1 MSGARATLEFE
12 HGGEFEHDGRVARVR
27 LAAPKANILDRAM
40 IADLDRICDVLAAR
54 GGLVAIV
61 LGAEGPNF
69 SFGASVEEHLPGEI
83 EEVLAE
89 LHALLGRFLELPA
102 PTIAAIRGSC
112 LGGGLELALVC
123 DLILAEESARL
134 GQPEIMLGVFPPAA
148 AALLPARIGAGP
160 ASELILTGSTW
171 TAQRASE
178 IGLVNRLTPAG
189 TLEETLSAWLADDF
203 LERSPAALAQAV
215 RATRRAL
222 RRAVEEELPQLE
234 RQYVEELMAEPDA
247 VEGIRAFLEKRPP
260 HWAGRPV

>member
-1 MSGARATLEFE
+1 MSGERATL
-12 HGGEFEHDGRVARVR
+12 EFEHDGRVARVR

-40 IADLDRICDVLAAR
+40 IADLDRICDALASR

-61 LGAEGPNF
+61 VGAEGPHF

-83 EEVLAE
+83 EVVLAE

-112 LGGGLELALVC
+112 LGGGLELALAC
-123 DLILAEESARL
+123 DLILAEEDARL
-134 GQPEIMLGVFPPAA
+134 GQPEIRLGVFPPAA

-160 ASELILTGSTW
+160 AAELILTGSTW
-171 TAQRASE
+171 TGKKAAARGLAS
-178 IGLVNRLTPAG
+178 RTTPDG
-189 TLEETLSAWLADDF
+189 TLEEALSGWLADDF
-203 LERSPAALAQAV
+203 LDRSPAALAQAV

-222 RRAVEEELPQLE
+222 RRAVAEDLPQLE
-234 RQYVEELMAEPDA
+234 RQYVDELMAEPDA

-260 HWAGRPV
+260 RWRSGRATE